1 MHPAVIV
8 GGVSGWILSA
18 LLFVLRRITLKEWK
32 NIIKKAEELLEEYN
46 KAVDKGG
53 PGGERILKKEW
64 IRISKKGAELAEA
77 VLEALAD

>member
-1 MHPAVIV
+1 MHPAIII
-8 GGVSGWILSA
+8 GGISGWVLSG
-18 LLFVLRRITLKEWK
+18 LLFLLRRISLKEWK
-32 NIIKKAEELLEEYN
+32 NIIKKAEELLEEYR